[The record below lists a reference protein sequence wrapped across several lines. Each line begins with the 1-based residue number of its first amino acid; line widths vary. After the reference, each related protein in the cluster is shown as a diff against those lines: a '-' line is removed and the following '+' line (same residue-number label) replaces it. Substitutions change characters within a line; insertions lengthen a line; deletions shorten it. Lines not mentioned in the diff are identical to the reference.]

1 MSNLLK
7 VAMIDPILS
16 LHRRRWSQRAI
27 ARELGIDRQTVARYI
42 KRAESAPKPANAP
55 TGSDVPGEAP
65 KPANALTGSD
75 ALGEESKPANAP
87 TGSMDQESVPW
98 PDGLRAPPSP
108 SRPQR
113 GHGRHSVCEPLR
125 DVIQAKCD
133 LGLNAQRIHQD
144 LAADH
149 AFTGSY
155 YSVRRFIR
163 RLEPKQEL
171 PFRRIECEPGDE
183 AQIDFGTGVPIVGS
197 DGKRRKTHVFR
208 IVLSYS
214 RKAYSEVVY
223 RQTTDE
229 FLRCIE
235 NAFRHFGGVPRRL
248 VIDNLRAAVQKAD
261 WFDPEL
267 TPKVRSF
274 GEHYGCI
281 FLPTRPY
288 TPRHKG
294 KVEKSIDYV
303 QSNALKGRRFES
315 LEEQNTFLLQW
326 EQTVADTRVH
336 GTTRRQVGKHFTDVE
351 LPALEPL
358 RTDPFP
364 SFHEARRKVSRDG
377 HIEVERAYYSL
388 PPEYLARRVWARWDG
403 RLVRIYND
411 RMEQIVVYAKQ
422 EPGRFRT
429 RPEFIASEKISAIE
443 LGAARLLSRVRS
455 RIGPRSGCWA
465 EAMIEARG
473 VEGTRVLLGLLSLA
487 NRHSIADIERACEVA
502 TGYGA
507 YQLRTIRALI
517 QRQAPKQELMEFLS
531 DHEMIR
537 PMSEY
542 GRLVHDAV
550 QFRNAHP

>member
-7 VAMIDPILS
+7 VAMIDIILS
-16 LHRRRWSQRAI
+16 LHRKRWSQRAI
-27 ARELGIDRQTVARYI
+27 ARELGIDRETVARHI
-42 KRAESAPKPANAP
+42 SRARSAPKPANAP
-55 TGSDVPGEAP
+55 IGSIAPDEAP
-65 KPANALTGSD
+65 KPANAPIGSIAPD
-75 ALGEESKPANAP
+75 EAPKPANGP
-87 TGSMDQESVPW
+87 TGSTELDEVPFL
-98 PDGLRAPPSP
+98 DTSRAVQDPARSE
-108 SRPQR
+108 R
-113 GHGRHSVCEPLR
+113 GHGRQSICEPWR
-125 DVIQAKCD
+125 DVIQAKRD

-144 LAADH
+144 LATEH

-171 PFRRIECEPGDE
+171 PFRRIECQPGEE
-183 AQIDFGTGVPIVGS
+183 AQIDFGTGAPIIGP
-197 DGKRRKTHVFR
+197 DGKRRKTYVFR

-223 RQTTDE
+223 RQTTDN
-229 FLRCIE
+229 FLLCIE
-235 NAFRHFGGVPRRL
+235 NAFRYFGGVPQRL

-267 TPKVRSF
+267 IPKVRSF
-274 GEHYGCI
+274 GEHYGCV

-303 QSNALKGRRFES
+303 QGNALKGRRFDTI
-315 LEEQNTFLLQW
+315 EEQNAHLLQW
-326 EQTVADTRVH
+326 EHTVADTRVH
-336 GTTRRQVGKHFTDVE
+336 GTTRRQVGKHFADAE

-358 RTDPFP
+358 RTEPFP
-364 SFHEARRKVSRDG
+364 SFHEGRRKVSRDG
-377 HIEVERAYYSL
+377 HIDVDRAYYAV

-411 RMEQIVVYAKQ
+411 RMEQIVVYARQ
-422 EPGRFRT
+422 EPGRFRS
-429 RPEFIASEKISAIE
+429 RPEFIASEKISAVE

-455 RIGPRSGCWA
+455 RLGPRSGCWA
-465 EAMIEARG
+465 AAMIKARG

-487 NRHSIADIERACEVA
+487 GRHPIADIERACEIA
-502 TGYGA
+502 ASYGA
-507 YQLRTIRALI
+507 YRLQTIRALI
-517 QRQAPKQELMEFLS
+517 KRQPPKQELMEFLS

-542 GRLVHDAV
+542 GQLVHDAV
-550 QFRNAHP
+550 QFRNAHS